1 MGFAQPIE
9 CVVLEDFPLCP
20 LGSGCSLAVADE
32 QDQLA
37 VRDRAKHALDECC
50 AHETGGPG
58 DGNSFACKG
67 FSNHRCCSSMILYQL
82 VERAAKMM

>member
-9 CVVLEDFPLCP
+9 GVVFQNFFLCP
-20 LGSGCSLAVADE
+20 LGRRCSLAVADE

-67 FSNHRCCSSMILYQL
+67 FSNHGCSSSMILYQL